1 MIILNS
7 VICLLIVIRIVL
19 FERQASQHRPL
30 ISIAAY
36 IIAVAAG
43 VELLQAIMGFAT
55 TPSISSLILN
65 TLLCAAL
72 YSVRGN
78 VAELFKDSSS
88 QQCGIAKLL
97 RWQPKQK
104 VNP

>member
-7 VICLLIVIRIVL
+7 LICLLIVIRIVL

-30 ISIAAY
+30 ISFTAY

-43 VELLQAIMGFAT
+43 IETLQGVMGSAS
-55 TPSISSLILN
+55 TPSISSLTLN
-65 TLLCAAL
+65 ALLCTAL
-72 YSVRGN
+72 YSLKGN

-88 QQCGIAKLL
+88 KQCRIAKLL

-104 VNP
+104 VNS